1 MRGRTVS
8 HECRIICTG
17 YTECTQ
23 KLSDS
28 HARKYGIAPNTVAL
42 AGSATRCLPRGCWP
56 KFSVQKTG
64 DGTLF
69 SHLHPQADSNTTS
82 HAAARGTARPFWLP
96 CSDRRVKISCRH
108 DNHETINFK
117 RRVDVPQRFRH
128 AAKPTWSEIPSVDHA
143 ARWQHP
149 IVSSWSLRGQDFLVD
164 GLMYLFLQSGVRCA
178 YATKKIAWRCTM
190 AMRKCRQLAH
200 STTGSAA
207 RGTSRKREKERFLS
221 TKGGSQNTPY

>member
-1 MRGRTVS
+1 MVSMRVSIIHITRFNSRVPSPGR
-8 HECRIICTG
+8 
-17 YTECTQ
+17 
-23 KLSDS
+23 
-28 HARKYGIAPNTVAL
+28 
-42 AGSATRCLPRGCWP
+42 AGRRGVWP

-128 AAKPTWSEIPSVDHA
+128 AVKPTWSEIPSVDHA

-164 GLMYLFLQSGVRCA
+164 GLMYLFLQSAA
-178 YATKKIAWRCTM
+178 YAAN
-190 AMRKCRQLAH
+190 MR
-200 STTGSAA
+200 
-207 RGTSRKREKERFLS
+207 
-221 TKGGSQNTPY
+221 

>member
-1 MRGRTVS
+1 MWLLGLGPGYRT
-8 HECRIICTG
+8 
-17 YTECTQ
+17 
-23 KLSDS
+23 
-28 HARKYGIAPNTVAL
+28 N
-42 AGSATRCLPRGCWP
+42 RGCWP

-164 GLMYLFLQSGVRCA
+164 GLMYLFLQSGVRCE
-178 YATKKIAWRCTM
+178 YATKKSACRCPM

-207 RGTSRKREKERFLS
+207 RGTSRKRDKERFLS
-221 TKGGSQNTPY
+221 TKGGSLRPP